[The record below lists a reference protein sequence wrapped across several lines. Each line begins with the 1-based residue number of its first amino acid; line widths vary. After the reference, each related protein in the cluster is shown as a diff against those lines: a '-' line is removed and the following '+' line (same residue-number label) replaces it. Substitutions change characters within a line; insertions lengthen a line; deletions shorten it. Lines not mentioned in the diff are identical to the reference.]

1 MNGKRDYYE
10 TLGVGKNATDPEI
23 KSAYRKLA
31 LQYHPDRNPD
41 TAEESTEKFKEIT
54 EAYGVLADPQKR
66 AAYDRYGHAGV
77 SGSGGFGADTTIFSD
92 FEDIFGDFF
101 NLGDI
106 FGRSGGGASRRSRS
120 VHGSDLRY
128 DLEISFE
135 EAASGIDTKIKIPR
149 LETCLACR
157 GTGAKR
163 GSEPVTCSACGG
175 RGSIRQQQGFFTLT
189 RTCPQCRGAGQVIRE
204 VCPDCRGEGR
214 LRQEKVLSLKIPA
227 GVDDG
232 TRLRVQ
238 GEGEAG
244 ALGGEPGDLYVVL
257 RVREHAFF
265 ERRGSDLFCTIP
277 VSVSQAALGADLKI
291 PTLQGHEK
299 LRLPEG
305 TQPGAVFRVRGKGV
319 PSVDGRGQGDLYVTI
334 QVIVPAHLSR
344 EHRQLMEM
352 LGAVQRIDNK
362 PMSRRASEKAQSVQG

>member
-10 TLGVGKNATDPEI
+10 ILGVGRSATDLEI

-41 TAEESTEKFKEIT
+41 NAEESTEKFKEIT

-77 SGSGGFGADTTIFSD
+77 SSSGGVGVDTTIFSD
-92 FEDIFGDFF
+92 FEDILGDFF

-106 FGRSGGGASRRSRS
+106 FGRSGGSRRSRS
-120 VHGSDLRY
+120 VRGSDLRY
-128 DLEISFE
+128 DLQISFE
-135 EAASGIDTKIKIPR
+135 EAAFGIDTKIKIPR
-149 LETCLACR
+149 LETCPSCR
-157 GTGAKR
+157 GSGAKR

-189 RTCPQCRGAGQVIRE
+189 RTCPQCRGLGQVIRE
-204 VCPDCRGEGR
+204 VCPDCRGDGR
-214 LRQEKVLSLKIPA
+214 VRHEKVLGLKIPA

-244 ALGGEPGDLYVVL
+244 ASGGEPGDLYVVL

-265 ERRGSDLFCTIP
+265 ERRGNDLYCTVP
-277 VSVSQAALGADLKI
+277 VSVAQAALGVDLKV
-291 PTLQGHEK
+291 PTLQGHER

-319 PSVDGRGQGDLYVTI
+319 PALDGRGQGDLYVTI
-334 QVIVPAHLSR
+334 QVVVPAHLNR
-344 EHRQLMEM
+344 EQRQLMEG
-352 LGAVQRIDNK
+352 LAAAQRVDNK
-362 PMSRRASEKAQSVQG
+362 PLSRRVAEKAQNVQG